1 MRCSEF
7 SEDRLVSFEVIKA
20 ATEGDSEALAKV
32 LKHFEGYIAKMFTRV
47 FYDDVCGQSYLRV
60 DEDLKQRIECKLMAQ
75 IILKFKI

>member
-32 LKHFEGYIAKMFTRV
+32 LKHFEGYIAKISSR
-47 FYDDVCGQSYLRV
+47 GSS
-60 DEDLKQRIECKLMAQ
+60 AS
-75 IILKFKI
+75 